1 MDLKNPIFFET
12 PRLRKFYESNF
23 NQITNTTG
31 SNKKVRDIISSAN
44 NKNNNSITKDLFSQL
59 LEDTNEN
66 KNKHN

>member
-44 NKNNNSITKDLFSQL
+44 NKNNNSK
-59 LEDTNEN
+59 
-66 KNKHN
+66 